1 MLRKIC
7 SYAQAGG
14 RSEPLDKKRNDIL
27 NIKKEKLPSF
37 DTIRAELSRI
47 RRSDKFLIRKTGIGQ
62 LASLP
67 DKSETICLSAAD
79 TYWTAFMLH
88 NHRSISQYEKSL
100 DNFISSQHNYP
111 ADIIEFLKDLI
122 SVEHSFESNLPDAL
136 VTPKNP
142 DKIFSGKLE
151 EYKSCDFLLNYIKLE
166 QTFCLQYY
174 IDILVLLHDKNPE
187 LCSSVQV
194 LNPGEKIRK
203 YTDTK
208 TPCIRQLEELPE
220 TYFIKL
226 CSYLNDMPNVFS
238 RTLFLSYAFDCYY
251 TLEHSEHN
259 YTSEPAIQTSIHNYE
274 QNVYASDFNNLT
286 SWSRLILFFLIYIN
300 KELLPVLTELWQAAS
315 DYLNLYL
322 SGNPEECGDFS
333 NILISYASAHKDDL
347 VLDFASLSVQAL
359 NNLAAEFKHETYGS
373 SPDSPAAWQY
383 FQNTMIPKIRNLT
396 RHNDISD
403 DLSDLT
409 RLKKTIITYNH
420 RKNIFSKNDLQKI
433 EHLIIKT
440 KKQIFMGS
448 LYLTAITVLFLTCRV

>member
-1 MLRKIC
+1 MNIFCGNTDSNKFFFDSKEGIHPFLSFKRLLIKHALRSHCILDSLCSIIHSPPYSQIELPYHTRYWSVYCCGPFVLRKIC

-111 ADIIEFLKDLI
+111 AYIIEFLKDLI

-259 YTSEPAIQTSIHNYE
+259 YTSEPAIQTSIIM
-274 QNVYASDFNNLT
+274 
-286 SWSRLILFFLIYIN
+286 SRTFMLLIL
-300 KELLPVLTELWQAAS
+300 
-315 DYLNLYL
+315 
-322 SGNPEECGDFS
+322 
-333 NILISYASAHKDDL
+333 
-347 VLDFASLSVQAL
+347 
-359 NNLAAEFKHETYGS
+359 
-373 SPDSPAAWQY
+373 
-383 FQNTMIPKIRNLT
+383 
-396 RHNDISD
+396 
-403 DLSDLT
+403 
-409 RLKKTIITYNH
+409 IT
-420 RKNIFSKNDLQKI
+420 
-433 EHLIIKT
+433 
-440 KKQIFMGS
+440 
-448 LYLTAITVLFLTCRV
+448 